1 MPAVVQLEVCD
12 KGTLTISYTSCICV
26 PSLPGGTALELVMIY
41 LQVVGGG
48 FTEQSQYALP
58 PQR

>member
-12 KGTLTISYTSCICV
+12 KGALTISSTSCMRV
-26 PSLPGGTALELVMIY
+26 PSLPGGTALELEIIY

-58 PQR
+58 PQG